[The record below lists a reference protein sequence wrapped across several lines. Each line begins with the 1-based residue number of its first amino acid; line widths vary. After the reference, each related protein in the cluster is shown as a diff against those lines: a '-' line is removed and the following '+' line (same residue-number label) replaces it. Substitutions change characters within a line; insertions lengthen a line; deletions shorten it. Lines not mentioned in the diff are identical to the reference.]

1 MRVRCIP
8 ALCGLAAA
16 ALLAA
21 CGTNGVHAGTTDAR
35 ARSADQGS
43 GNGGDR
49 RPRHGPP
56 HREVD

>member
-21 CGTNGVHAGTTDAR
+21 CATNGVHARTTT
-35 ARSADQGS
+35 SP
-43 GNGGDR
+43 
-49 RPRHGPP
+49 RP
-56 HREVD
+56 